1 MFFTDL
7 DVHLSLGLNEG
18 IYFETDIHD
27 LKNEVMSIKNTEMK
41 VSIWGFKMR
50 LVWLIYDIFWQNC
63 SISKVTMRKNCI
75 TFGRLRRQIYG
86 VLNSV
91 SRKTR
96 IHKIIKNTDSK
107 VENNSFKM
115 RHFWALHDYFWPS
128 WAHDTCFFYTLYLY
142 STSLHKT
149 VYQFLFSNTTI

>member
-1 MFFTDL
+1 
-7 DVHLSLGLNEG
+7 
-18 IYFETDIHD
+18 
-27 LKNEVMSIKNTEMK
+27 MK

-50 LVWLIYDIFWQNC
+50 LVWLIYDNFWQNC
-63 SISKVTMRKNCI
+63 SLSKVTMRKNCI

-149 VYQFLFSNTTI
+149 VYQFLFSNTTIYRKVYWFARWNLDIICWKLYNSSFFSCPRNNSER